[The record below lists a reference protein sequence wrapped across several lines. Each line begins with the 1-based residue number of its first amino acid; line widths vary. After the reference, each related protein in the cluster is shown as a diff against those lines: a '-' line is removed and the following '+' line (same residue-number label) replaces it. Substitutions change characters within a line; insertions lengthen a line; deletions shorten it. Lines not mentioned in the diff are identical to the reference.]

1 MQIDKLVGVEI
12 DFKKYKEDKSRE
24 LEELNTQNKDESA
37 NKVGQID
44 AADAQIQ
51 SLKSVQ
57 EALEREKDDLL
68 IQNEGI
74 EEELHSARTELIEI
88 KGLNEFKDMRIEEL
102 EERVIEVE

>member
-44 AADAQIQ
+44 AADA
-51 SLKSVQ
+51 
-57 EALEREKDDLL
+57 
-68 IQNEGI
+68 
-74 EEELHSARTELIEI
+74 
-88 KGLNEFKDMRIEEL
+88 
-102 EERVIEVE
+102 

>member
-1 MQIDKLVGVEI
+1 M
-12 DFKKYKEDKSRE
+12 
-24 LEELNTQNKDESA
+24 
-37 NKVGQID
+37 
-44 AADAQIQ
+44 
-51 SLKSVQ
+51 Q

-74 EEELHSARTELIEI
+74 EEELHSARNELVEI